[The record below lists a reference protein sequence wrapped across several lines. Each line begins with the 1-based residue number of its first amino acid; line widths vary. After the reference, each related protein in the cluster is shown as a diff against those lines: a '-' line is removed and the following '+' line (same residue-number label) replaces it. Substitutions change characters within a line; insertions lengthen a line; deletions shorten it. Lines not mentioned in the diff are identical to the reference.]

1 MGYFSDKCTSFSYEC
16 SLIWFSLLI
25 PILTIILSILFYYNR
40 YIYNYDDNLLIEEIE
55 ISLNGNLIQS
65 ISFKDTC
72 DSQEEKLVL
81 GIWDGTNEGC
91 NCNGIIL
98 NGICSK
104 DQKENGCVSLFS
116 NPPIKYTIFNSS
128 YICATKFKLKYKE
141 LLKTNQTISKE
152 NNCPIN
158 YTLCGILDTLGRK
171 LCVKNGEY
179 CPINT
184 NNVQNKI
191 WKLFSK
197 NESVPF
203 ENNYYNY
210 NLNTDKD
217 AQLISIIK
225 VIQYKPCINPSEKY
239 WDYHYVL
246 EIQEKKCLTEIKGDV
261 YDSRYQLISN
271 SISKLQLYNENSI
284 TPKLQN
290 IDDANLNKIEK
301 DKVYLYSRNFL
312 GIEINELEKSGI
324 TYDKLIS
331 SQKLIQK
338 HMKCQKIYSF
348 IIFIFFVGNL
358 LIPVIGKLAC
368 KACVCEFELIINRIF
383 CFCFGIFL
391 ILYYL
396 SPIYYIYI
404 YSKYIYPNTKLI
416 KSFLNI
422 KSADKIALELL
433 HQLNEKCSKNYRYSL
448 SMLIINPFIIVFEI
462 ISLKFWFSTF
472 IKIIKNKWYEHKK
485 KDISKKD
492 TLIKPKEKEK
502 EKEEDEDY
510 AIFPLKHDHTLTRK
524 SNKPNETCKICQ
536 KLLGKAPAFIC
547 DECEL
552 AICNLCT
559 NKIIYGKKNEEIHPH
574 LLGLTLRNA
583 WKCDVCNERF
593 RKCASFYCNS
603 CDFDAC
609 PKCYIN

>member
-1 MGYFSDKCTSFSYEC
+1 MGYFSDKCTSFFYKYG
-16 SLIWFSLLI
+16 LRWFSLLI
-25 PILTIILSILFYYNR
+25 PILTISLSILFYYNR

-65 ISFKDTC
+65 ISFRDTC

-104 DQKENGCVSLFS
+104 DQKENGCISLFS

-128 YICATKFKLKYKE
+128 YICARKFKLKYKE

-171 LCVKNGEY
+171 LCVKNGDY

-184 NNVQNKI
+184 DNIKNKI

-197 NESVPF
+197 NESIPF

-225 VIQYKPCINPSEKY
+225 VSQYKPCINPSEKY

-261 YDSRYQLISN
+261 YDSRYQIISN

-284 TPKLQN
+284 TQKLQN
-290 IDDANLNKIEK
+290 IDEANLNKIKK
-301 DKVYLYSRNFL
+301 DNVYLYSRNFL
-312 GIEINELEKSGI
+312 GIDINELEKSGI

-331 SQKLIQK
+331 SQELIQK
-338 HMKCQKIYSF
+338 YIKMQNIYSF
-348 IIFIFFVGNL
+348 LILIFFAGNL
-358 LIPVIGKLAC
+358 LMLTISKLAC
-368 KACVCEFELIINRIF
+368 KACVFEFEFIINRIL

-396 SPIYYIYI
+396 SPIYYIFI
-404 YSKYIYPNTKLI
+404 YSRNIYPNSKLI
-416 KSFLNI
+416 KSFLKI
-422 KSADKIALELL
+422 KSADKIALELI
-433 HQLNEKCSKNYRYSL
+433 HQLNEKCSKNYIYSL

-462 ISLKFWFSTF
+462 ISLYFWFSKF
-472 IKIIKNKWYEHKK
+472 KKIIKDKWK
-485 KDISKKD
+485 KDKKEEEESKKD

-502 EKEEDEDY
+502 EEEDY
-510 AIFPLKHDHTLTRK
+510 AIFPLEHDHTLNRK
-524 SNKPNETCKICQ
+524 SNQPDAVCHICQ

-547 DECEL
+547 SECEL
-552 AICNLCT
+552 VICNLCT
-559 NKIIYGKKNEEIHPH
+559 NKIATGKKNEKIHVH
-574 LLGLTLRNA
+574 LLGLRYRKA
-583 WKCDVCNERF
+583 WKCDVCHEHF
-593 RKCASFYCNS
+593 RGCASFYCNS

-609 PKCYIN
+609 PKC

>member
-16 SLIWFSLLI
+16 SLTWFSLLI

-72 DSQEEKLVL
+72 DSHEEKLEL

-158 YTLCGILDTLGRK
+158 YTLCG
-171 LCVKNGEY
+171 
-179 CPINT
+179 
-184 NNVQNKI
+184 
-191 WKLFSK
+191 KLFSK

-217 AQLISIIK
+217 SQLISIIK

-290 IDDANLNKIEK
+290 IDEANLNKIEK

-472 IKIIKNKWYEHKK
+472 IKIIKDKWYEHKK

-502 EKEEDEDY
+502 EEDY

-559 NKIIYGKKNEEIHPH
+559 NKITYGKKNEEIHPH